1 MNEFDKHLIQELKE
15 IEHNSLNTVS
25 NERRNL
31 LRLREYLICM
41 LDSYEHEIKDY
52 NYENKLVMS
61 ERVINELSLELNY
74 LRGITDYKS
83 IEIEYIAMLIEI
95 SDIIY
100 ELIELINN
108 IKENKRINLSVR
120 VSNFLRKPHRLILRI
135 EMLNAE
141 LESIYLFEDD
151 DEEEV
156 EDF

>member
-1 MNEFDKHLIQELKE
+1 MNEFDRHMIQELKE
-15 IEHNSLNTVS
+15 IEHSSLNTVS

-41 LDSYEHEIKDY
+41 LDSYEHELKDY
-52 NYENKLVMS
+52 NYENRLAMS
-61 ERVINELSLELNY
+61 ERIINELNLELNY
-74 LRGITDYKS
+74 LKGITDYKS

-95 SDIIY
+95 SDITY
-100 ELIELINN
+100 ELTELINN
-108 IKENKRINLSVR
+108 IKENKKINLSGR

-135 EMLNAE
+135 EILNAE

>member
-1 MNEFDKHLIQELKE
+1 MNEFDKLLIKDLKNVE
-15 IEHNSLNTVS
+15 FNSLNTIS

-31 LRLREYLICM
+31 LRLREYLIQL
-41 LDSYEHEIKDY
+41 LDSYEQELKDY
-52 NYENKLVMS
+52 NYENKLEMS
-61 ERVINELSLELNY
+61 ERVINELNLELNY
-74 LRGITDYKS
+74 LRDITDYKS

-100 ELIELINN
+100 ELSILIDN
-108 IKENKRINLSVR
+108 IKSDKKINLSSR

-151 DEEEV
+151 GEF